1 MKVLR
6 AFFRSILLL
15 IATLLLIIPILVFYF
30 LKGKS
35 NPVSFYFR
43 QLWIRISLF
52 ILGVKVKVEG
62 LQNGYPPSLF
72 VGNHWSYFDP
82 VATLHLIIA
91 DPVAKSEVRKW
102 PLIGEGAEA
111 TGVLFVKRED
121 PDSRKEVRQQLV
133 QNIKNGRSVLIYPEG
148 TTSSNRYTLPF
159 KKGGFEMAARYHIPV
174 VPIAIWYEDVND
186 AWVGDDTFVPH
197 FFRNFGKRY
206 THIHLCFGPPLQAMD
221 GQHVLEEAQRWINDQ
236 LSIRNPTG

>member
-1 MKVLR
+1 MKILR
-6 AFFRSILLL
+6 ALFRSILLL
-15 IATLLLIIPILVFYF
+15 IATLLLIVPILVFYF

-35 NPVSFYFR
+35 NPISFYFR
-43 QLWIRISLF
+43 QLWIRITLF
-52 ILGVKVKVEG
+52 ILGVKVSVAG
-62 LQNGYPPSLF
+62 LEKAYPPALF

-82 VATLHLIIA
+82 VATLHFIMA
-91 DPVAKSEVRKW
+91 DPVAKSEVRNW

-133 QNIKNGRSVLIYPEG
+133 DNIKNGRSVLIYPEG
-148 TTSSNRYTLPF
+148 TTSSNRHTLPF
-159 KKGGFEMAARYHIPV
+159 KKGGFEMAGRHHIPV

-197 FFRNFGKRY
+197 FLRNFGKRH
-206 THIHLCFGPPLQAMD
+206 THIHLSFGPQLQGQD
-221 GQHVLEEAQRWINDQ
+221 GQNLLEGAQDWINRQ
-236 LSIRNPTG
+236 LSERASFD